1 MADRGNG
8 IRMFNS
14 KAALENVFEE
24 FEDAESDD
32 EDDSREEED
41 KTAVVT
47 SQLRHFVIQVPKTS
61 K

>member
-14 KAALENVFEE
+14 KAALENIFEE
-24 FEDAESDD
+24 FEDAESDA
-32 EDDSREEED
+32 ENDSHEEED